1 MSASTV
7 YLVMALYFV
16 LGTVLAALA
25 RKGMGQGVADFFLAN
40 RAVGGLVAA
49 LTYSATTYSAFML
62 VGLAGLTYAGGV
74 GALGFELIYLS
85 GLVLVAFFGPR
96 FWLAGKRYNYLT
108 PTEML
113 ADRYQSKPLGVIAAI
128 AAVVFLIPYS
138 AVQLVGIG
146 TLMEGLSGGNVP
158 FMAGLVVATVFAVTW
173 AWMGGMRAVAWT
185 DSLQALVM
193 ITIALLSVVL
203 IVYRGFGGFG
213 GLFEALEANYPRW
226 LTVPGPGTPG
236 YFNPYRFVGL
246 SMPWFFFC
254 LSNPQVSQ
262 RLFIPKSLKHMR
274 TMVMGFLVFGFIYTL
289 ISIIWGFSARVLLP
303 NLENV
308 DAATPHLLALD
319 IVPKGVA
326 LIVMLGITAAAI
338 STVNSIILTLS
349 SMISRDVF
357 KKFKPEAEEK
367 QELFVG
373 KLFVPVFTA
382 VIFFFASLRPGLI
395 AVLSVASS
403 AGLLVMV
410 PALFGAFFWKRGTA
424 AGAVTSILAGGVVAF
439 YFQFGNLF
447 PLGWWPGIWSGIVS
461 AVLFIVV
468 SLLTKPPLEKAGEF
482 LGYLQEALK
491 EKNAI

>member
-1 MSASTV
+1 MSAATV
-7 YLVMALYFV
+7 YITIALYFV
-16 LGTVLAALA
+16 LGTVVALLA

-40 RAVGGLVAA
+40 RAIGGFVAA

-96 FWLAGKRYNYLT
+96 FWLVGKKYNYIT

-113 ADRYQSKPLGVIAAI
+113 ADRYQSKPLEVIAAI
-128 AAVVFLIPYS
+128 AAVIFLIPYS

-146 TLMEGLSGGNVP
+146 TLMEGLSGGSIP
-158 FMAGLVVATVFAVTW
+158 FIVGLVVATIFAVTW

-193 ITIALLSVVL
+193 MTIALLSVIL
-203 IVYRGFGGFG
+203 IAYRGFGGFG
-213 GLFEALEANYPRW
+213 GLFGALEINYPQW

-236 YFNPYRFVGL
+236 YFNPQRFVGL

-289 ISIIWGFSARVLLP
+289 ISIIWGFSARLLLP
-303 NLENV
+303 DLAV
-308 DAATPHLLALD
+308 ADAATPHLLALE
-319 IVPKGVA
+319 IVPRGVA

-349 SMISRDVF
+349 SMVSRDVF
-357 KKFKPEAEEK
+357 KRLKPGADEK
-367 QELFVG
+367 QELIVG
-373 KLFVPVFTA
+373 KLFVPLFA
-382 VIFFFASLRPGLI
+382 VAIFFFASLRLGLI

-410 PALFGAFFWKRGTA
+410 PALIGTFFWKKGTA
-424 AGAVTSILAGGVVAF
+424 TGAITSILVGGIVAF
-439 YFQFGNLF
+439 YFQFGRVF
-447 PLGWWPGIWSGIVS
+447 PLGWWPGVWSGII
-461 AVLFIVV
+461 ATVLFIVV
-468 SLLTKPPLEKAGEF
+468 SLLTKPPKEKADEF
-482 LGYLQEALK
+482 LGYLNDALK

>member
-1 MSASTV
+1 
-7 YLVMALYFV
+7 MAL
-16 LGTVLAALA
+16 LA
-25 RKGMGQGVADFFLAN
+25 RKGMGQEVSESFLAN
-40 RAVGGLVAA
+40 RRVGGFVAA

-96 FWLAGKRYNYLT
+96 FWLVGKKYNYIT

-113 ADRYQSKPLGVIAAI
+113 ADRYQSKFLEVIAAI
-128 AAVVFLIPYS
+128 AAIIFLIPYS

-146 TLMEGLSGGNVP
+146 TLMEGLSDGKIP
-158 FMAGLVVATVFAVTW
+158 FIAGLIVATVFAVTW
-173 AWMGGMRAVAWT
+173 AWIGGLRSVAWT

-193 ITIALLSVVL
+193 LAIALFSVIL

-213 GLFEALEANYPRW
+213 GLFTTLETNYPLW

-236 YFNPYRFVGL
+236 YFNPHRFVGL

-262 RLFIPKSLKHMR
+262 RLFIPKSLKHMK
-274 TMVMGFLVFGFIYTL
+274 TMVMGFMVFGFIYTL

-303 NLENV
+303 DLAIA
-308 DAATPHLLALD
+308 DAATPGLLALE
-319 IVPKGVA
+319 IVPRGVA

-349 SMISRDVF
+349 SMVSRDVF
-357 KKFKPEAEEK
+357 KIFKPDADED
-367 QELFVG
+367 QELIVG
-373 KLFVPVFTA
+373 KLFVPLFA
-382 VIFFFASLRPGLI
+382 VAIFFFASLRLGLI
-395 AVLSVASS
+395 VVLSVASS

-410 PALFGAFFWKRGTA
+410 PALIGTFFWKRGTA
-424 AGAVTSILAGGVVAF
+424 AGAISSILVGGAVAF
-439 YFQFGNLF
+439 SFQFGNIF
-447 PLGWWPGIWSGIVS
+447 PLGWWPGVWSGII
-461 AVLFIVV
+461 ATVLFIVV
-468 SLLTKPPLEKAGEF
+468 SLLTKPPKEKAEEF
-482 LGYLQEALK
+482 LGYLNKALK

>member
-1 MSASTV
+1 MSALTV

-25 RKGMGQGVADFFLAN
+25 RKGMGQSVADFFLAN
-40 RAVGGLVAA
+40 RAVGGLVTAA
-49 LTYSATTYSAFML
+49 YWRDNLQCF
-62 VGLAGLTYAGGV
+62 YAGWFGRPYLCRR
-74 GALGFELIYLS
+74 GRALGFELIYLS

-96 FWLAGKRYNYLT
+96 FWLAGRRYDYLT

-113 ADRYQSKPLGVIAAI
+113 ADRYQSKLLGVIAAL

-138 AVQLVGIG
+138 AVQLVGIA

-213 GLFEALEANYPRW
+213 GLFEALETSYPQW

-326 LIVMLGITAAAI
+326 LIVMLGITAQPYPR
-338 STVNSIILTLS
+338 STL
-349 SMISRDVF
+349 
-357 KKFKPEAEEK
+357 
-367 QELFVG
+367 LF
-373 KLFVPVFTA
+373 
-382 VIFFFASLRPGLI
+382 
-395 AVLSVASS
+395 
-403 AGLLVMV
+403 
-410 PALFGAFFWKRGTA
+410 
-424 AGAVTSILAGGVVAF
+424 
-439 YFQFGNLF
+439 
-447 PLGWWPGIWSGIVS
+447 
-461 AVLFIVV
+461 
-468 SLLTKPPLEKAGEF
+468 
-482 LGYLQEALK
+482 
-491 EKNAI
+491 